1 MPFEKGQPRP
11 ENAGRRAGTP
21 NRTTANIKA
30 MFEEVVER
38 LGGPNA
44 LEEWAKSNP
53 TEFWKCVS
61 KLLPKDVTVDVGAN
75 IAELIKAAR
84 ERVARGRGN

>member
-1 MPFEKGQPRP
+1 MAGKGEPKTG
-11 ENAGRRAGTP
+11 GRKAGTP
-21 NRTTANIKA
+21 NKTTQTIKA

-38 LGGPNA
+38 LGGPDA
-44 LEEWAKSNP
+44 LLTWAQSEP

-75 IAELIKAAR
+75 VADLIKMAR
-84 ERVARGRGN
+84 ERVVRGRGE